1 MGEGFFSCG
10 FRGRARRQ
18 DTSLS
23 PLKLSNVYISETV
36 CNVSQNHRLKTT

>member
-1 MGEGFFSCG
+1 MGEGFFSRG

-23 PLKLSNVYISETV
+23 PLKLSNLYISETF
-36 CNVSQNHRLKTT
+36 CYASQNHRL